1 MALGLICLPPIGS
14 SHPLDPSSA
23 VSGQPLLIPEGPL
36 GVSSAGPGDPYWF
49 QQGAFGDSS
58 THNSVGASIM
68 IRTVFDSLN
77 NDAHSYWVGSLLSNG
92 AFVQVGYLNGL
103 TTTGQYYCCAWF
115 FEFFLAGNTTSPPII
130 GPAGSAGPIGSWHTY
145 AMNSTGNGVWSFYK
159 DNRYLGS
166 SPPAGNKWNLGAS
179 TTGGNSVA
187 AISEVAE
194 ATGRTDVIGPG
205 EFKNFEYAPTSPN
218 AFQLVQSGTVHI
230 GCGLNNSCLPNPYGV
245 AEIEKDPNIP
255 NDFLAG
261 SNIPNPGPDECGS
274 TASPTLWSSLI
285 LSCPGSSFSFSFFD
299 KEGNS
304 MNPNWISL
312 NDSGAEIFYTT
323 YASQTLPSPTGQWII
338 SQVSWHSVN
347 VATGEIVNMSGTSQ
361 SFLTNVFSVTL
372 AVVGYLYS
380 LPVQNASVIVYLPD
394 STNQTLR
401 TDDNGEGVFTQLP
414 PASYSVHITVPYG
427 ITSNQVHNIVGP
439 GSLVAKVFSLP
450 ELITIIVPPILIA
463 VLLAVIVARK
473 ERQRQAMLQA
483 QMPTQPVPGPAY
495 CRSCGQPLAPTANF
509 CTSCGTP
516 VRMMVQ

>member
-1 MALGLICLPPIGS
+1 MALGLISLPPIGS

-23 VSGQPLLIPEGPL
+23 VYGQPLLIPEGPL
-36 GVSSAGPGDPYWF
+36 GVSNAGPGDPYWF

-68 IRTVFDSLN
+68 IRTVFDSPN

-218 AFQLVQSGTVHI
+218 AFQLVQSGSVHI
-230 GCGLNNSCLPNPYGV
+230 GCGLAPNSCLPNPYGV
-245 AEIEKDPNIP
+245 AEIEKTE

-261 SNIPNPGPDECGS
+261 SYIPDPCGQPSPCGPNECGS
-274 TASPTLWSSLI
+274 YGTVLWSATLD
-285 LSCPGSSFSFSFFD
+285 LSCIGS
-299 KEGNS
+299 
-304 MNPNWISL
+304 
-312 NDSGAEIFYTT
+312 T
-323 YASQTLPSPTGQWII
+323 
-338 SQVSWHSVN
+338 
-347 VATGEIVNMSGTSQ
+347 
-361 SFLTNVFSVTL
+361 
-372 AVVGYLYS
+372 
-380 LPVQNASVIVYLPD
+380 
-394 STNQTLR
+394 
-401 TDDNGEGVFTQLP
+401 
-414 PASYSVHITVPYG
+414 
-427 ITSNQVHNIVGP
+427 
-439 GSLVAKVFSLP
+439 
-450 ELITIIVPPILIA
+450 
-463 VLLAVIVARK
+463 
-473 ERQRQAMLQA
+473 
-483 QMPTQPVPGPAY
+483 
-495 CRSCGQPLAPTANF
+495 
-509 CTSCGTP
+509 
-516 VRMMVQ
+516 

>member
-1 MALGLICLPPIGS
+1 
-14 SHPLDPSSA
+14 
-23 VSGQPLLIPEGPL
+23 
-36 GVSSAGPGDPYWF
+36 
-49 QQGAFGDSS
+49 
-58 THNSVGASIM
+58 
-68 IRTVFDSLN
+68 
-77 NDAHSYWVGSLLSNG
+77 
-92 AFVQVGYLNGL
+92 
-103 TTTGQYYCCAWF
+103 
-115 FEFFLAGNTTSPPII
+115 
-130 GPAGSAGPIGSWHTY
+130 
-145 AMNSTGNGVWSFYK
+145 MNSTGNGVWSFYM

-218 AFQLVQSGTVHI
+218 AFQLVQSGSVHI
-230 GCGLNNSCLPNPYGV
+230 GCGLAPNSCLPNPYGV
-245 AEIEKDPNIP
+245 AEIEKTE

-261 SNIPNPGPDECGS
+261 SYIPDPCGQPSPCGPNECGS
-274 TASPTLWSSLI
+274 YGTVLWSATLD
-285 LSCPGSSFSFSFFD
+285 LSCIGSNFSFSFFD
-299 KEGNS
+299 QEGKS
-304 MNPNWISL
+304 INPNWISL
-312 NDSGAEIFYTT
+312 NDSGGEIFYTSYT
-323 YASQTLPSPTGQWII
+323 SQSLPSPTDQWTIN
-338 SQVSWHSVN
+338 QVSWHSIN
-347 VATGEIVNMSGTSQ
+347 VAPGEIVNMSGTSQ

-401 TDDNGEGVFTQLP
+401 TDNNGEVVFAQIP

-427 ITSNQVHNIVGP
+427 ITSNQVHNIAAP

-495 CRSCGQPLAPTANF
+495 CRSCGQPLAPNANF

>member
-1 MALGLICLPPIGS
+1 MDNQYLGASP
-14 SHPLDPSSA
+14 A
-23 VSGQPLLIPEGPL
+23 AGQQYYL
-36 GVSSAGPGDPYWF
+36 GPGD
-49 QQGAFGDSS
+49 SS
-58 THNSVGASIM
+58 S
-68 IRTVFDSLN
+68 
-77 NDAHSYWVGSLLSNG
+77 
-92 AFVQVGYLNGL
+92 
-103 TTTGQYYCCAWF
+103 
-115 FEFFLAGNTTSPPII
+115 
-130 GPAGSAGPIGSWHTY
+130 
-145 AMNSTGNGVWSFYK
+145 
-159 DNRYLGS
+159 
-166 SPPAGNKWNLGAS
+166 
-179 TTGGNSVA
+179 GGHAVA
-187 AISEVAE
+187 ALSEVAQ
-194 ATGRTDVIGPG
+194 TIVTTDVIGPA
-205 EFKNFEYAPTSPN
+205 EFKNFQYETTPN
-218 AFQLVQSGTVHI
+218 AWQSVPVGNVHI
-230 GCGLNNSCLPNPYGV
+230 GLGATSGQAANPYSV

-274 TASPTLWSSLI
+274 PASPTLWSSLT

-304 MNPNWISL
+304 INPNWISL
-312 NDSGAEIFYTT
+312 NSSIFYTSYT
-323 YASQTLPSPTGQWII
+323 SQTLPSPGPRPTDHWII
-338 SQVSWHSVN
+338 NQVSWHSIN
-347 VATGEIVNMSGTSQ
+347 VSTGEIVNMSGTTQ

-401 TDDNGEGVFTQLP
+401 TDNNGEGVFTQLP
-414 PASYSVHITVPYG
+414 PANYSVHITVPYG
-427 ITSNQVHNIVGP
+427 ITSNQVHDIVGP

-450 ELITIIVPPILIA
+450 ELITIIVPPVLIA